1 MALEELKEE
10 KFSMQRELLKY
21 EARYGRPST
30 KEAKQIMREIYDR
43 YRAVKRLL
51 SASDKKEYDEVKW
64 HYSGKTII
72 VPKSYFH

>member
-10 KFSMQRELLKY
+10 KLSMQRELLKY

-30 KEAKQIMREIYDR
+30 KEEKQIMREIYDR

-51 SASDKKEYDEVKW
+51 VANEKKEFDEVC
-64 HYSGKTII
+64 I
-72 VPKSYFH
+72 